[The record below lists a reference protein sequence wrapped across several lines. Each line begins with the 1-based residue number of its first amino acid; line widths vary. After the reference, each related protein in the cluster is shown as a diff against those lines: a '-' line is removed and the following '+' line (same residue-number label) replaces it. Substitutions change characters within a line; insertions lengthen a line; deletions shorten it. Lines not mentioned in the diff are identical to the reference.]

1 MPLALTFMLLVASA
15 LPAAWADTGWV
26 EIRVTDH
33 RAGIGDFDAFWVQLA
48 QVSLHPRGR
57 PRGQS
62 WVAIMQQTAA
72 VDIVP
77 LKHGRWFMLGRMSVP
92 ATRYDAVKVRFGDV
106 RGELRQGGL
115 AEVVPHDSTV
125 LVDVTVE
132 PETSRIILIDL
143 YVEDL
148 SDHQRGQYAVKVRE
162 IQANDAA
169 YPQVR

>member
-1 MPLALTFMLLVASA
+1 MLLVASV

-33 RAGIGDFDAFWVQLA
+33 RAGIGDFAAFWVQLA
-48 QVSLHPRGR
+48 RVSLHPRGQ
-57 PRGQS
+57 PRDQS
-62 WVAIMQQTAA
+62 WVAITEMTES

-77 LKHGRWFMLGRMSVP
+77 LKDGRWFMLGRKSVP

-132 PETSRIILIDL
+132 PETARIILIDL

-148 SDHQRGQYAVKVRE
+148 RDHQRGQYAVKVRE
-162 IQANDAA
+162 IQASEAA
-169 YPQVR
+169 HPQVR

>member
-1 MPLALTFMLLVASA
+1 MTRALTFMLLVASM
-15 LPAAWADTGWV
+15 LPAAWADTGSV

-33 RAGIGDFDAFWVQLA
+33 RAGIGDFAAFWVQLA

-57 PRGQS
+57 PRRQS
-62 WVAIMQQTAA
+62 WVTIMQQTAA

-77 LKHGRWFMLGRMSVP
+77 LKDGRWSMLGQMSVP

-106 RGELRQGGL
+106 RGELRQEGL
-115 AEVVPHDSTV
+115 VEVEPQDSTV
-125 LVDVTVE
+125 RVDVTVE
-132 PETSRIILIDL
+132 PETVRIILIDL

-148 SDHQRGQYAVKVRE
+148 SDHRPGLYAVKVRE

-169 YPQVR
+169 PAQVR